1 MAGPE
6 LERLLEV
13 QELDTTIDQLRHR
26 RATLP
31 ARDELAAVEARLA
44 DLATTLAETQ
54 QRRDQVVRRQGE
66 FEAELQALEARVREL
81 EGKMYGGTI
90 SASRDLQA
98 MAGEVDSLKKRRSS
112 LEDHILEAMDE
123 REPIDAEVQR
133 LEDAQVEATEQ
144 ADDLRAV
151 IDEAEA
157 EIGAEEQR
165 ELDARAAL
173 VGQVP
178 ASLVEQY
185 ERIRSRSGG
194 IGAARLVGSSCS
206 GCHLSLP
213 AVEVDRLKRA
223 GPDTVVLCDQCG
235 RILVR
240 P

>member
-1 MAGPE
+1 MAAPE

-31 ARDELAAVEARLA
+31 AREELTAVEARLA
-44 DLATTLAETQ
+44 ELAGTLEETQ
-54 QRRDQVVRRQGE
+54 QRRDQVARRQGE
-66 FEAELQALEARVREL
+66 FEAELQALESRVREL

-112 LEDHILEAMDE
+112 LEDNILGAMDE
-123 REPIDAEVQR
+123 REPIEAEVQR
-133 LEDAQVEATEQ
+133 LEDAQVEATGE
-144 ADDLRAV
+144 ADGLRTR
-151 IDEAEA
+151 IAEA
-157 EIGAEEQR
+157 ETEIDGEEQR
-165 ELDARAAL
+165 ELEARAEL
-173 VGQVP
+173 VAQVP
-178 ASLVEQY
+178 AALVEQY

-194 IGAARLVGSSCS
+194 IGAARLVGTSCS

-223 GPDTVVLCDQCG
+223 TPDAVVLCDQCG

-240 P
+240 Q

>member
-1 MAGPE
+1 VASPE
-6 LERLLEV
+6 LDRLLEV
-13 QELDTTIDQLRHR
+13 QELDTTLDQLRHR

-31 ARDELAAVEARLA
+31 AREQLAAVEARLA
-44 DLATTLAETQ
+44 ELASELTTVQ
-54 QRRDQVVRRQGE
+54 QGRDAVVRRQTDLE
-66 FEAELQALEARVREL
+66 EELRALEARVLEL

-98 MAGEVDSLKKRRSS
+98 MAGEVESLKRRRST

-123 REPIDAEVQR
+123 REPIDAEVAR
-133 LEDAQVEATEQ
+133 LEGAEVDATGEAEE
-144 ADDLRAV
+144 LRAA
-151 IDEAEA
+151 IDAAEA
-157 EIGAEEQR
+157 EIGVEESR

-173 VGQVP
+173 VADVP

-185 ERIRSRSGG
+185 ERIRSRNGG
-194 IGAARLVGSSCS
+194 VGAARLVGTSCS

-223 GPDTVVLCDQCG
+223 KPDEIILCDQCG

-240 P
+240 

>member
-1 MAGPE
+1 MAAPE

-13 QELDTTIDQLRHR
+13 QELDTTLDQLRHR

-44 DLATTLAETQ
+44 ELAGTLEETQ

-66 FEAELQALEARVREL
+66 FEAELQAVESRVREL

-112 LEDHILEAMDE
+112 LEDNILGTMDE

-144 ADDLRAV
+144 ADGLRAA
-151 IDEAEA
+151 IEAAET
-157 EIGAEEQR
+157 EIGTEEQR

-173 VGQVP
+173 VGEVP
-178 ASLVEQY
+178 APLLEQY

-194 IGAARLVGSSCS
+194 IGAARLVGTSCS

-223 GPDTVVLCDQCG
+223 TPDAVVLCDQCG

-240 P
+240 Q

>member
-1 MAGPE
+1 VASPE

-26 RATLP
+26 RANLP
-31 ARDELAAVEARLA
+31 ARAELDAVESKLA
-44 DLATTLAETQ
+44 ELATTLSNVQ
-54 QRRDQVVRRQGE
+54 QERDTVARRQSDFEGE
-66 FEAELQALEARVREL
+66 LRALEARVLEI

-90 SASRDLQA
+90 SASRELQA
-98 MAGEVDSLKKRRSS
+98 MAGEVESLKRRRST

-133 LEDAQVEATEQ
+133 LEDEQVTSTGQ
-144 ADDLRAV
+144 ADELRSTIA
-151 IDEAEA
+151 EAEA
-157 EIGAEEQR
+157 EIGVEEAK

-173 VGQVP
+173 VAHVP

-185 ERIRSRSGG
+185 ERIRSRNSG
-194 IGAARLVGSSCS
+194 IGAARLVGTSCS

-223 GPDTVVLCDQCG
+223 KADEVVLCDQCG

-240 P
+240 